1 LAVAVAGGTS
11 PLPKESP
18 MPVDIRDLEN
28 LIRKQEEWRGRQTIN
43 LIASENAQSR
53 AVRDVQ
59 NSDLMARYAEGHPN
73 EEGRIN
79 RYYQGTRFIDEIERT
94 AKREVRELF
103 GCRQADIRPISGNA
117 ANTAI
122 ALGLLRGGDTVI
134 VNSTDAGGHISHN
147 LVGVFGR
154 RIQIRGQTLT
164 AGRDNS
170 VHLHFFPPAEDR
182 YRMDAGAAVDMID
195 RLRPQLVV
203 LGKSLFL
210 FPEPLA
216 ELAPVCRQ
224 HRIPILFD
232 GAHVLGLIAGGEF
245 QDPLHEGATYLT
257 GSTHKTF
264 PGPQRGVI
272 LADLDDADADS
283 YWGPADRGVFPGS
296 SSNHHLHSLPGLL
309 VAIREMKQHGRA
321 YASQI
326 VRNAQALGRAL
337 SAQGISVEAK
347 TLGFTRSHQIAV
359 NVGAFGGGVEV
370 ATRLETQD
378 VIVNYNMLPGDQ
390 DPRNPSG
397 LRIGVQE
404 MTRFGMTEREMEELS
419 SLIADAIRGKAVKD
433 AVNRLRGRFVE
444 MLYV

>member
-1 LAVAVAGGTS
+1 MVEAA
-11 PLPKESP
+11 
-18 MPVDIRDLEN
+18 MPIDIHDVEDLV
-28 LIRKQEEWRGRQTIN
+28 RRQEQWRGRETIN

-53 AVRDVQ
+53 AVREVQ
-59 NSDLMARYAEGHPN
+59 NSDFMARYAEGHPN

-79 RYYQGTRFIDEIERT
+79 RYYQGTQYIDEIERK
-94 AKREVRELF
+94 ARREICELF
-103 GCRQADIRPISGNA
+103 RCRQADVRPISGNA

-122 ALGLLRGGDTVI
+122 ALGWLRGGDTGI

-154 RIQIRGQTLT
+154 RIQMRGQTLT

-170 VHLHFFPPAEDR
+170 VRLHFFPLSEDR
-182 YRMDAGAAVDMID
+182 YRMDATAAIEMID
-195 RLRPQLVV
+195 RIRPQLVV

-210 FPEPLA
+210 FPEPLK
-216 ELAPVCRQ
+216 ELLPVCRQ
-224 HRIPILFD
+224 HKIPILFD

-245 QDPLHEGATYLT
+245 QDPLREGATYLT

-272 LADLDDADADS
+272 LAHLEGPDVDT

-309 VAIREMKQHGRA
+309 VATREMKQHGRA
-321 YASQI
+321 YANQV

-347 TLGFTRSHQIAV
+347 ALGFTKSHQIAV
-359 NVGAFGGGVEV
+359 NVADFGGGVQI
-370 ATRLETQD
+370 AARLESQD
-378 VIVNYNMLPGDQ
+378 VIVNYNMLPGDA

-404 MTRFGMTEREMEELS
+404 MTRFGMIERDIEELAQ
-419 SLIADAIRGKAVKD
+419 LIGDAIHGKGVKE
-433 AVNRLRGRFVE
+433 AVNRLRSRFV
-444 MLYV
+444 

>member
-1 LAVAVAGGTS
+1 MA
-11 PLPKESP
+11 
-18 MPVDIRDLEN
+18 VDIRDVDDLV
-28 LIRKQEEWRGRQTIN
+28 RSQERWRGRDTIN

-59 NSDLMARYAEGHPN
+59 NSDFMARYAEGHPN

-79 RYYQGTRFIDEIERT
+79 RYYQGTRFIDEIERK
-94 AKREVRELF
+94 ARREIIELF
-103 GCRQADIRPISGNA
+103 RCRQADVRPISGNA

-122 ALGLLRGGDTVI
+122 ALGWLRGGDSVI

-170 VHLHFFPPAEDR
+170 VRLQFFPLTPDK
-182 YRMDAGAAVDMID
+182 YHMDAAGALEMID
-195 RLRPQLVV
+195 RIRPQLVV

-210 FPEPLA
+210 FPEPLG
-216 ELAPVCRQ
+216 ELAPVCREYK
-224 HRIPILFD
+224 IPILFD

-272 LADLDDADADS
+272 LANLEDAEAET

-296 SSNHHLHSLPGLL
+296 SSNHHLHSLAGLV
-309 VAIREMKQHGRA
+309 VATREMREHGRA
-321 YASQI
+321 YARQT
-326 VRNAQALGRAL
+326 VQNAQALGRAL
-337 SAQGISVEAK
+337 CEQKIPVAAADF
-347 TLGFTRSHQIAV
+347 GFTKSHQIAV
-359 NVGAFGGGVEV
+359 DVASFGGGVET
-370 ATRLETQD
+370 AKRLESQD
-378 VIVNYNMLPGDQ
+378 VIVNYNMLPGDT

-404 MTRFGMTEREMEELS
+404 MTRFGMAEKEMEELAA
-419 SLIADAIRGKAVKD
+419 LAADAIRGKGVKEG
-433 AVNRLRGRFVE
+433 VNRLRGRFTE
-444 MLYV
+444 MRYV